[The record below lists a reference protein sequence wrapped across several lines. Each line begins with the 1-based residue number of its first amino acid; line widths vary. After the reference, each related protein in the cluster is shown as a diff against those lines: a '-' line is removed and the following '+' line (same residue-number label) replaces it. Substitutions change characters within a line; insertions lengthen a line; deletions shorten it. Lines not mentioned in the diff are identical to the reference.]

1 MELMEL
7 DVCVCHSVCF
17 VLCEESCQEMFAAG
31 LLDIIGVTL
40 ETLTNE
46 AQHQPVSAAGYDW
59 DQFLYLDAS
68 IVLRAS
74 RQTELCF
81 AYKYHVKFQSA
92 SPGLVAQLGAR

>member
-1 MELMEL
+1 MF
-7 DVCVCHSVCF
+7 VSVTLCALCF
-17 VLCEESCQEMFAAG
+17 VRKAVRKCL

-46 AQHQPVSAAGYDW
+46 AQHQPVSAAGYNW
-59 DQFLYLDAS
+59 GQFLYLDAS

-81 AYKYHVKFQSA
+81 AYKYHVEFQSA

>member
-1 MELMEL
+1 MDLMEL

-31 LLDIIGVTL
+31 VTL

-46 AQHQPVSAAGYDW
+46 AQHQPVSAAGYNW
-59 DQFLYLDAS
+59 GQFLYLDAS
-68 IVLRAS
+68 NVLRAS